1 MGQTSQNPPQP
12 TTPLRGRHWIALMG
26 LAQLVLFGI
35 TMQDRKIPPLGN
47 LGMML
52 CVPIM
57 MVAMSIRQRGEPE

>member
-1 MGQTSQNPPQP
+1 
-12 TTPLRGRHWIALMG
+12 MG